1 MTDES
6 TPGESA
12 PGGSAAGGSAP
23 DDEPVEGV
31 EAPTDRLGLRVL
43 DIERCW
49 ELTADQAV
57 GRLAIIVGSR
67 PHLVPINF
75 VVRGREVLFVSVPGT
90 KLGEVLDRP
99 GAPAQFEV
107 DDFDEAGRAGWS
119 VVVTGTLHPV
129 MDLVEHTRLDI
140 QGRPIWLDG
149 HRDRSWLKLVP
160 TRVEG
165 RAMGGLVDED

>member
-6 TPGESA
+6 TSDQPK
-12 PGGSAAGGSAP
+12 
-23 DDEPVEGV
+23 VEGV
-31 EAPTDRLGLRVL
+31 GAPTDRLGMRVL
-43 DIERCW
+43 DKERCW
-49 ELTADQAV
+49 ELIEAEAV

-75 VVRGREVLFVSVPGT
+75 VVRGGEVLFVSVPGT
-90 KLGEVLDRP
+90 KLGEALDRP

-107 DDFDEAGRAGWS
+107 DDFDAQGRTGWS

-160 TRVEG
+160 TRIEG